1 MNRSGCLRVGGQ
13 APEATIEMPEM
24 SVVID
29 PRYNGPPESA
39 NGGYAC
45 GLLARELIGAVEVT
59 LRAPPPLGRDL
70 RLSTEPG
77 RVALFDGDQLVAE
90 ARPAELDL
98 EVPPPPDFD
107 SAKRACAAYAGF
119 QHHIFPTCFVCG
131 PERKAG
137 DGLRIFAGPVA
148 DDSSLVASPWS
159 PDASF
164 ADTSG
169 IVRDEFVWAALDC
182 PGAFAIGLPD
192 ERLLVLG
199 RLTGVVEREVGAGE
213 RYVVAAWAI
222 GHDGRKHFAGSAV
235 LDEAGNVCAR
245 GRATWIELG

>member
-1 MNRSGCLRVGGQ
+1 
-13 APEATIEMPEM
+13 M
-24 SVVID
+24 SDMRETSIVID

-39 NGGYAC
+39 NGGYTC
-45 GLLARELIGAVEVT
+45 GLLGRELTGAVEVT
-59 LRAPPPLGRDL
+59 LRAPPPLGREL

-107 SAKRACAAYAGF
+107 SANRACAAYAGF
-119 QHHIFPTCFVCG
+119 QRHIFPTCFVCG
-131 PERKAG
+131 PEREPG
-137 DGLRIFAGPVA
+137 DGLRIFAGPVPG
-148 DDSSLVASPWS
+148 DSSLVASPWS
-159 PDASF
+159 PDASL
-164 ADTSG
+164 ADSRG
-169 IVRDEFVWAALDC
+169 VVGAEFVWAALDC

-199 RLTGVVEREVGAGE
+199 RMNGVVERAVRAGE
-213 RYVVAAWAI
+213 RYVVIAWPL
-222 GHDGRKHFAGSAV
+222 GQDGRKHYAGSAV
-235 LDEAGNVCAR
+235 LDEDGTVCAK